1 MSFRRLLDRVD
12 RWDLS
17 LSSNPHSTEVW
28 ERVYP
33 SSFRQLESGYPR
45 NDVYVTAG
53 AAEVEAARAA
63 FGIPAGRMA
72 ILYAPTM
79 RDYQKGYVPR
89 LDFARVCRELGPD
102 FVLLARTHYFH
113 AGDEALSELHDRG
126 LVIDVSRHPSVEEL
140 CLAADALVTDYSS
153 IMFDYANLDRPIV
166 IHADDWPA
174 YRASRGVYFD
184 LLSGRPGD
192 TPGPVSTS
200 DEEFVRVFRDGD
212 WNGPRSKELR
222 AAFRERFCAFDDGRA
237 AERVVRR
244 VFLGE
249 PGLIP
254 VTPLADR
261 TPAPSPAEITG
272 RSLVPAPGEPTDREA
287 VSR

>member
-12 RWDLS
+12 RWDVS

-45 NDVYVTAG
+45 NDVYYTSG
-53 AAEVEAARAA
+53 PAEVEAARASL
-63 FGIPAGRMA
+63 GIAPGRTA
-72 ILYAPTM
+72 ILYAPTV

-102 FVLLARTHYFH
+102 FVLLTRTHYFH
-113 AGDEALSELHDRG
+113 GGDDTLRELHERG
-126 LVIDVSRHPSVEEL
+126 LVIDVSRHPSVEQL

-166 IHADDWPA
+166 IHADDWPV

-184 LLSGRPGD
+184 LLSGEPGD

-200 DEEFVRVFRDGD
+200 DEEFVRVFRGGD
-212 WNGPRSKELR
+212 WSGDRSAELR
-222 AAFRERFCAFDDGRA
+222 AAFRARFCAFDDGRA
-237 AERVVRR
+237 AERVVRA
-244 VFLGE
+244 VFLDDQS
-249 PGLIP
+249 PIP
-254 VTPLADR
+254 YVPLTDR
-261 TPAPSPAEITG
+261 IPAPAPSDLA
-272 RSLVPAPGEPTDREA
+272 RVPEDGGVFSPSG
-287 VSR
+287 V